1 MIYGHSVLSFVKP
14 SDSDNVKTFL
24 SLPTKVPPEQKH
36 ALLSGFYGEQVI
48 NVHGMF
54 SFEGLVQQLL
64 AIFKL
69 SFL

>member
-1 MIYGHSVLSFVKP
+1 MIYGHGVLSFVKP

-24 SLPTKVPPEQKH
+24 SLPTEVPPEQKH
-36 ALLSGFYGEQVI
+36 ALLSGFYGEQLT
-48 NVHGMF
+48 NMRCMF

-69 SFL
+69 PFR